1 MDKVEL
7 TNELIRI
14 SKPAGINIVEATSL
28 DQETRS
34 LNLDSLDTL
43 MFTIY
48 LADLYGIPE
57 EKLKEL
63 SPMRVTEPDGSQ
75 RPSMTLKMIF
85 DFVDKHKTKEP
96 ENLAEAVKNLK

>member
-1 MDKVEL
+1 MDRVQI
-7 TNELIRI
+7 TNEII
-14 SKPAGINIVEATSL
+14 KIAKPAGINIVPATSL
-28 DQETRS
+28 DQETVN

-63 SPMRVTEPDGSQ
+63 TPDVVTMEDGTQ
-75 RPSMTLKMIF
+75 RKSMTLRKIF
-85 DFVDKHKTKEP
+85 EFVDQHKTKEP
-96 ENLAEAVKNLK
+96 EDMTEALKGLK

>member
-14 SKPAGINIVEATSL
+14 AKPAGINIVKATSL

-63 SPMRVTEPDGSQ
+63 GPMRVTEPDGSQ

>member
-1 MDKVEL
+1 MDRIEL
-7 TNELIRI
+7 TNEII
-14 SKPAGINIVEATSL
+14 KIAKPAGVNIVPATSL
-28 DQETRS
+28 DQETTV

-63 SPMRVTEPDGSQ
+63 TPDMVTMEDGTQ
-75 RPSMTLKMIF
+75 RKSMTLRRIF
-85 DFVDKHKTKEP
+85 DFVDQHKTKEP
-96 ENLAEAVKNLK
+96 EDMAKALKDLK

>member
-14 SKPAGINIVEATSL
+14 AKPAGINIVEATSL

>member
-14 SKPAGINIVEATSL
+14 AKPAGINIVKATSL